1 MKECRVCGDVKPVT
15 EYYKKKTSKD
25 GLMSECKECNSKK
38 TKEYYKDNKEKIKQA
53 TKLWKEKNYKRH
65 RELQKRWEN
74 KNKEK
79 TKLRIAAWQKKN
91 RHKVSAK
98 TQRRNAAK
106 IKATPLWIT
115 EEHLWMIEEIY
126 ELRDL
131 RSEATGIAHQVDH
144 IIPLRGKGV
153 CGLHVPWNLQV
164 ITAYENKVKGNRF

>member
-15 EYYKKKTSKD
+15 EYYNKKTGKD
-25 GLMSECKECNSKK
+25 GLMSYCKECNKQK
-38 TKEYYKDNKEKIKQA
+38 TAKYYKANKEKIKEA

-91 RHKVSAK
+91 KHKVSAK
-98 TQRRNAAK
+98 TQQRNAAK
-106 IKATPLWIT
+106 LKATPLWLT
-115 EEHLWMIEEIY
+115 EDHLWMIEEIY

-131 RSEATGIAHQVDH
+131 RSEATSIAHQVDH

-164 ITAYENKVKGNRF
+164 ITAYENKVKGNKY

>member
-15 EYYKKKTSKD
+15 EYYKKKTGKD
-25 GLMSECKECNSKK
+25 GLASNCKECDKQK
-38 TKEYYKDNKEKIKQA
+38 TAKYYKANKEKIKAA
-53 TKLWKEKNYKRH
+53 TKRWKEANYKRH
-65 RELQKRWEN
+65 RELQKRWEDR
-74 KNKEK
+74 NKEK

-91 RHKVSAK
+91 KHKVSAK
-98 TQRRNAAK
+98 TQQRNAFK
-106 IKATPLWIT
+106 LKATPLWLT
-115 EEHLWMIEEIY
+115 EDHLWMIEEIY

-131 RSEATGIAHQVDH
+131 RSEATGTAHQVDH